1 MDTYSLIGFVI
12 ILIWIAICIVPFFRI
27 FQRTGRSGWWAL
39 LMLIPIVNIAVLYVL
54 AFARWPAFDRLYKS
68 NCTTTG

>member
-1 MDTYSLIGFVI
+1 MDTDSFIGFVI
-12 ILIWIAICIVPFFRI
+12 ILILSAISIVPFFRI

-54 AFARWPAFDRLYKS
+54 AFALWPAFDRL
-68 NCTTTG
+68 